1 MSLLVAYLISCFF
14 LVSRV
19 SGYVCV
25 LSQLLSNFATLWTV
39 AHQASL
45 SMEFSQREYWS
56 MLPFAPPGDLL
67 HPGIEPM
74 SPALAGEFFTCPCKG
89 SAAAAAAK
97 LLQSCPTLCDLIDG
111 STPGSSVPWILQA
124 RILERVAISFSMD
137 MPVFQ

>member
-39 AHQASL
+39 AYQASL

-111 STPGSSVPWILQA
+111 SPPGSTIPGILQA
-124 RILERVAISFSMD
+124 RTLEWVAISFSNA
-137 MPVFQ
+137 

>member
-74 SPALAGEFFTCPCKG
+74 SPALAGEFFMLSHLG
-89 SAAAAAAK
+89 S
-97 LLQSCPTLCDLIDG
+97 PI
-111 STPGSSVPWILQA
+111 
-124 RILERVAISFSMD
+124 
-137 MPVFQ
+137 